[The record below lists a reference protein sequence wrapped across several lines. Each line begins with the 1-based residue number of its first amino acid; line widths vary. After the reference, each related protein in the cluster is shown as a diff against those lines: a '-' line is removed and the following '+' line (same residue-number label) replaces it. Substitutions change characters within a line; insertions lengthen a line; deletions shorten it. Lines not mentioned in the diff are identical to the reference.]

1 MTQFP
6 PPGWYED
13 PTVQATLRYWDG
25 QTWTDGPPPSTPQ
38 ERRDT
43 SQATALMVVAF
54 GLAGL
59 FGLWSM
65 FAMMVPAD
73 ACTPENCN
81 NTLVGIAY
89 AAAWLGLPIAVIGG
103 LVGVGVAVKRRR
115 PRTVPAVGSVVAVVV
130 LIIVWFVLMRL
141 GTPATMW

>member
-43 SQATALMVVAF
+43 SQATALMGVAV

-59 FGLWSM
+59 FGVWSL

-73 ACTPENCN
+73 
-81 NTLVGIAY
+81 